1 MSRYIYSVRERFH
14 PLNRLRRHALSRA
27 VLRAMDVPIW
37 ATLPGIDWRVRVRL
51 VRHLALFALKWGAEP
66 QVIELFRALI
76 ATVGIRTFWDI
87 GANIGYYAWLV
98 KGLSPGAQV
107 RMFEP
112 DPDNVRLVR
121 QTLRRTALTEIVVR
135 EVAVSDS
142 PGAKRFKRDTIAGST
157 GTLDDGG
164 DTFSS
169 RQWHAAA
176 APVIVSAVTVD
187 GERSAQVYPIDLLKI
202 DVEGHEEAVVR
213 GGRRTIETDQPILI
227 FECFHGGGEITEYL
241 SRIGYWVGDAERM
254 SDELGRAT
262 NFLALPPRHRPLLDR
277 LR

>member
-1 MSRYIYSVRERFH
+1 MAPDETFGMGLEG
-14 PLNRLRRHALSRA
+14 PLKHRLTPGEKRLGQA
-27 VLRAMDVPIW
+27 VMD
-37 ATLPGIDWRVRVRL
+37 A
-51 VRHLALFALKWGAEP
+51 
-66 QVIELFRALI
+66 
-76 ATVGIRTFWDI
+76 VG
-87 GANIGYYAWLV
+87 
-98 KGLSPGAQV
+98 
-107 RMFEP
+107 MFEP

-157 GTLDDGG
+157 GNLDDGG

-254 SDELGRAT
+254 SDELGGAT

-277 LR
+277 LRQSWSAEMSRLGGARALRRETAKIS